1 MVVLAEERTV
11 SLSLG
16 FCSGNDKRTTAYVHV
31 HSCIMARVDRWHT
44 INLDL
49 NWRGPIGLV
58 AWAQFWPQNWPQTN
72 FWPGFES
79 WPGLKFGLLNNA
91 WPEHFFQT
99 DIFSVNLIGF
109 ID

>member
-1 MVVLAEERTV
+1 METINARLRTCTF
-11 SLSLG
+11 LYNG
-16 FCSGNDKRTTAYVHV
+16 
-31 HSCIMARVDRWHT
+31 ARRWHT

-49 NWRGPIGLV
+49 NWLGPIGLV
-58 AWAQFWPQNWPQTN
+58 AWAQFWSQNWPQTN

-91 WPEHFFQT
+91 CPEHFFQT
-99 DIFSVNLIGF
+99 DIFSVILIGF